1 MFSTGHAKNRQEQV
15 KYEFVYQEVVDKC
28 SSRKLD
34 LNVLI
39 DLAVYYIIPVQSFPN
54 GTSVLSAEN
63 LDVISWWT
71 SEVDFVSHFLSP
83 SFIRTE

>member
-1 MFSTGHAKNRQEQV
+1 MNL
-15 KYEFVYQEVVDKC
+15 VYQEVVDKC

-63 LDVISWWT
+63 LDVIS
-71 SEVDFVSHFLSP
+71 
-83 SFIRTE
+83 